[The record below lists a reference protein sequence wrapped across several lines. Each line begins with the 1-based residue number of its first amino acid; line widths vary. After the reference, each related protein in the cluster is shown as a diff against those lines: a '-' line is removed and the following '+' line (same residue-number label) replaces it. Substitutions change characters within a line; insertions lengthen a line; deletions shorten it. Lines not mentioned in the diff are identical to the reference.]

1 MDTNGGLTQ
10 RDILVRLDAKVDGLL
25 LASADMETRMRSIE
39 KWKYALPGSVLT
51 AVVALVLT
59 LGHF

>member
-1 MDTNGGLTQ
+1 MDTNNGLTQ

-51 AVVALVLT
+51 AVAALVLA